1 MLLKKK
7 WSFRGCQYGTFL
19 FLKWPMK
26 DPANNGERKHR
37 NDHNR
42 VCCTAET
49 ADQKEHRLSKPMQD
63 KDRAGMLLVQLPS
76 SHASM
81 NGLWPHETTAEA
93 PEHREFRL
101 WQISTHATYIC
112 STYPSY
118 LSAIAIINQI
128 VAFRATAYSGSPC
141 NTTHSSGVNIALS
154 KNLVLLLLGVGL
166 VISLI

>member
-1 MLLKKK
+1 
-7 WSFRGCQYGTFL
+7 
-19 FLKWPMK
+19 
-26 DPANNGERKHR
+26 
-37 NDHNR
+37 
-42 VCCTAET
+42 
-49 ADQKEHRLSKPMQD
+49 MQD

-101 WQISTHATYIC
+101 RQISTHATYIC

-141 NTTHSSGVNIALS
+141 NTTHSTGVNIALS
-154 KNLVLLLLGVGL
+154 TNLVLLLLGVGFMRYPTFSHL
-166 VISLI
+166 QIRR